1 MTVRN
6 TLTRT
11 AVPLALALSLAG
23 LAACSS
29 DTGEPGKLDE
39 SRIETTLADVA
50 GETPGMS
57 QVTDALDDTGLES
70 VLDGKGSYTLLA
82 PTDKAFDAL
91 GDDKDRLTG
100 DGQKPLLAAVLR
112 DHLVPGVMTPDSIR
126 DAIAQAGG
134 SVSMRTLGSGSVS
147 FAEKD
152 GELVI
157 TGADGKTAHIAGTA
171 YATSNGVLIPV
182 DSLLVGLPEAS

>member
-1 MTVRN
+1 M
-6 TLTRT
+6 
-11 AVPLALALSLAG
+11 
-23 LAACSS
+23 
-29 DTGEPGKLDE
+29 
-39 SRIETTLADVA
+39 A